1 MYFWYKLIH
10 WHSWHSKATAER
22 FTKGKKES
30 DSDEPIEEDEDEKEE
45 AEDNDFVFL
54 DFVGKKGKN

>member
-1 MYFWYKLIH
+1 M
-10 WHSWHSKATAER
+10 

-30 DSDEPIEEDEDEKEE
+30 DSDEPNEEDEDEKEE

-54 DFVGKKGKN
+54 DFVGKKVRIKVIFPVLIIYHI

>member
-1 MYFWYKLIH
+1 M
-10 WHSWHSKATAER
+10 

-30 DSDEPIEEDEDEKEE
+30 DSDEPIEEDGDEKEE